1 MIELTQKPIDPSTIY
16 KRINTA
22 GSGSVVVHFG
32 VVKPVAQGKKTGGI
46 AFVPKDGLEEEIGEI
61 EKQMREKFSIND
73 VLLIRRVGT
82 LSIGDIILA
91 AAVAAET
98 RGAAFDACRHAVE
111 SFKKLKRVQKQE
123 LFEQ

>member
-1 MIELTQKPIDPSTIY
+1 MIEVTQNPIDPASVY

-46 AFVPKDGLEEEIGEI
+46 KFAPKEGLKDEIAEI
-61 EKQMREKFSIND
+61 EKQMREKWPIDD
-73 VLLIRRVGT
+73 VLLIRRVGNLT
-82 LSIGDIILA
+82 IGDIILA

-111 SFKKLKRVQKQE
+111 SFKKLKQINKQE
-123 LFEQ
+123 LFE